1 MLIPRTAPHL
11 TLLCALGVVGPA
23 AWAQQPIMRPVRVA
37 EPVSDETL
45 ANVRGTGRARAG
57 PSFHGEVAVILWDE
71 PKTPRPGGDKG
82 SVVSVA
88 PTGNHIAFRTP

>member
-23 AWAQQPIMRPVRVA
+23 AWAQQPIMRPVRIA
-37 EPVSDETL
+37 EPVSDEAL
-45 ANVRGTGRARAG
+45 ANVRGTGRPPTG

-71 PKTPRPGGDKG
+71 PKTPRPGGDKS

-88 PTGNHIAFRTP
+88 STGNQAVFRTP